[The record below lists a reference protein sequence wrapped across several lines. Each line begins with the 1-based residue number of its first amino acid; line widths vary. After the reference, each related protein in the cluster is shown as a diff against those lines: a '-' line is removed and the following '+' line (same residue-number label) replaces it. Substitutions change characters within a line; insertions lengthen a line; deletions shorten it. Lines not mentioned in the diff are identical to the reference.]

1 MFHKFYCGD
10 SIDVLKTIESDSIHC
25 CVTSPPY
32 WGIRDYGNDKQ
43 HGLEET
49 PKEYVESL
57 VKVFRELRRVM
68 RKKIKIER

>member
-10 SIDVLKTIESDSIHC
+10 SLDVLKTIESDSIHC

-32 WGIRDYGNDKQ
+32 WGIRDYGNDNQ

-49 PKEYVESL
+49 PKEGL
-57 VKVFRELRRVM
+57 L
-68 RKKIKIER
+68 KIEP